1 MSYQSLSLP
10 SFVQFRHHVFR
21 YKSERT
27 PAIGADY
34 FPYDRKLK
42 TRTKKL
48 SQSHYHLVGRARYH
62 DLVHQRIIEF
72 QGRLRNAELL
82 DGAFN

>member
-1 MSYQSLSLP
+1 MP
-10 SFVQFRHHVFR
+10 
-21 YKSERT
+21 T
-27 PAIGADY
+27 IGTDY

-62 DLVHQRIIEF
+62 DFVRQRIIKF
-72 QGRLRNAELL
+72 QGRSRNAKLL
-82 DGAFN
+82 DVGFN